1 MQSPSVPPASIPTE
15 AVPKAAADEDL
26 ERPTRIESVRFK
38 AFIGIQL
45 LFLGAS
51 PLAGGFQYKW
61 WSMMDTSL
69 LVLSI
74 GMSTLAFVLE
84 TPAGRRAVFRAA
96 AMLYVVGV
104 LDMAANIL
112 LSGVY
117 GWKGVTA

>member
-1 MQSPSVPPASIPTE
+1 MHSPEPPPTSTPDPVHRPAAE
-15 AVPKAAADEDL
+15 ANFEQ
-26 ERPTRIESVRFK
+26 PTRTELVRFK
-38 AFIGIQL
+38 AFIFIQI

-84 TPAGRRAVFRAA
+84 TPAGRRGIFRAA
-96 AMLYVVGV
+96 AVLYVFGV

-117 GWKGVTA
+117 GWKGVTV